1 MYSYWY
7 FYLSKYLIECDWKS
21 VYNNSADWSSMSD
34 GWSDCF
40 GEEEYGD
47 MLCDDRLPSDGF
59 YDSPLDLYVRLI
71 QEEKLQSGNG

>member
-1 MYSYWY
+1 
-7 FYLSKYLIECDWKS
+7 
-21 VYNNSADWSSMSD
+21 MSD

-59 YDSPLDLYVRLI
+59 YDSPLDLYVQLI
-71 QEEKLQSGNG
+71 QEKKLQSGKG